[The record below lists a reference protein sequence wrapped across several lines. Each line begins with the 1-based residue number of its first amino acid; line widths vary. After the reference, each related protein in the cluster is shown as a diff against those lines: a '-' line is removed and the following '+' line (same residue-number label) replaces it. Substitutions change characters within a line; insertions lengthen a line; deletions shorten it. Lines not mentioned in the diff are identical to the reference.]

1 VTATLYYGAIIKEII
16 MANVLNP
23 YLTFI
28 GNARPAMEYYKSV
41 FGGELTLQ
49 TLKEANAAQTPEQE
63 ELIMH
68 GQLIT
73 SDGMTLMGSDDPD
86 SENES
91 KNVSIAISGED
102 EAVLRSYWEKL
113 VDGATIL
120 APFET
125 APWGDTF
132 GMLVDKFGV
141 RWMINVTKS
150 ND

>member
-1 VTATLYYGAIIKEII
+1 MTNK
-16 MANVLNP
+16 LNP

-28 GNARPAMEYYKSV
+28 GKARPALEFYTSV

-49 TLKEANAAQTPEQE
+49 TFKEAGIAQSAEQE

-73 SDGMTLMGSDDPD
+73 DDGMTLMASDDPE

-91 KNVSIAISGED
+91 KNVSVAVSGED
-102 EAVLRSYWEKL
+102 EAALRAYWDKL

-120 APFET
+120 APFEK
-125 APWGDTF
+125 AAWGDIF
-132 GMLVDKFGV
+132 GMLTDKFGV
-141 RWMINVTKS
+141 RWMINVTKPKE
-150 ND
+150 